1 MKNEKVKTLKVI
13 REQVNRDQAERLN
26 ALGWYVV
33 LTTKQKRPGGH
44 SFGTHVIAKNVD
56 VTNSI
61 VRSTTSQITRSK
73 SKTSKSKQ
81 CTPWA
86 EINGVDLQCKARWL

>member
-1 MKNEKVKTLKVI
+1 MAKVI
-13 REQVNRDQAERLN
+13 RKQVNRDQAERLN

-56 VTNSI
+56 VDEFN
-61 VRSTTSQITRSK
+61 RQIDDFINYAWGK
-73 SKTSKSKQ
+73 IENI
-81 CTPWA
+81 
-86 EINGVDLQCKARWL
+86 EIEAVYLSWSGNKRRRQD